1 MKERRHMEVSKDI
14 QEYVQSLK
22 ASKRLGGQVAFHKM
36 IPEERPTWGEP
47 AEAWPGSIEQM
58 LRQANIRR
66 LFSHQAQ
73 AIDFMRAGEH
83 VVVATPTASGKTLIY
98 NLMIMERFLVR
109 PDSKALY
116 MFPLKALAQ
125 DQLLNLNK
133 FTASLEGRRPTAAI
147 YDGDTS
153 AWHRKRIREKPPN
166 VILTNPEM
174 LHLSFLPYHARW
186 ASFFSG
192 LETVVIDEVHTYRG
206 LLGSHMS
213 QVFRR
218 LQRICKHYHSSPAF
232 VFNSATV
239 ANPNQL
245 VEQLTDLEI
254 RTVHTS
260 GSPKGKRHV
269 LFVDPIDSPA
279 QTSILLLKAALK
291 RNLRTI
297 VYTQSRKMTEL
308 IAIWA
313 ATQAGEYADRISSYR
328 AGFLPEERREIEAK
342 LSRGELLAVI
352 STSALELGI
361 DIGDLDLCL
370 LVGYP
375 GTIVSTWQREGR
387 VGRSGQESAMILIAG
402 EDALDQYFMR
412 NPEDFLQRGPEAAV
426 VNPFNPNIL
435 SRHVVCAAN
444 ELPLSR
450 NEAYLQAKEV
460 AAAVSILET
469 SGELLKSGEGDQWFS
484 SRKAPHRQ
492 VHLRGAGN
500 QYAIIGSSDGENK
513 GAVDGLRVFKETHPG
528 AVYLHKGDTYLVDT
542 LDIETNTVRVTRA
555 DVDYYTRVRAHK
567 NTEILAIYHEK
578 QVAGTRVFTGK
589 LRVTEQVTGFER
601 WRIRGRK
608 FMNRLP
614 LDLPEYTFETDGLW
628 FEIPTLVQTK
638 AASQYLHFMG
648 GIHAVEHAAIGMFP
662 LIVMTDRNDLGGI
675 SIPYH
680 PQVGSAAV
688 FIYDGIPGG
697 AGLCR
702 QAFHRA
708 KDLLDVTLR
717 AIQTCPCETGCPSC
731 VHSPKCGSGNRPIDK
746 ASAIFVLKVLLQI
759 PVDSAV
765 IPDRL
770 VAGDTQRSPKSSTDH
785 KPTNPPDIPKGTAV
799 APSVQTSAFQTIESN
814 GVHEGHSG
822 SSKDADTRE
831 SRPAVPSPPKKRF
844 ANDGMNIKRL
854 GVFDLETQRSAQEVG
869 GWQRADLMKVSC
881 AVLYDSAEQVYHEYL
896 EKDMPRFIDHLKQYD
911 CVVGFNI
918 RRFDYKVLSG
928 YSDFDFETLPTLD
941 LLEKIHKQ
949 LGYRLSLD
957 HLAKVNLGA
966 KKSADGLQA
975 LRWWKQGKI
984 REIIDYCRQDVRI
997 TWEIYCYG
1005 KENGYLLFQ
1014 NKAGTTVRVPV
1025 GW

>member
-1 MKERRHMEVSKDI
+1 MEVSKDI

-22 ASKRLGGQVAFHKM
+22 ASKRLGGQVVFHK
-36 IPEERPTWGEP
+36 ILPEEQPTWGEP

-58 LRQANIRR
+58 LQQANIRG

-73 AIDFMRAGEH
+73 AIDFMRSGKNVI
-83 VVVATPTASGKTLIY
+83 VVTPTASGKTLIY
-98 NLMIMERFLVR
+98 NLMIMERFFAR

-166 VILTNPEM
+166 VIMTNPEM
-174 LHLSFLPYHARW
+174 LHLSFLPHHARW

-218 LQRICKHYHSSPAF
+218 LQRICKYYHSSPAF
-232 VFNSATV
+232 IFNSATV
-239 ANPNQL
+239 ANPKQL
-245 VEQLTDLEI
+245 AQQLTDLEI
-254 RTVHTS
+254 HTVHKS
-260 GSPKGKRHV
+260 GSPKGKRHII
-269 LFVDPIDSPA
+269 FVDPIDSPA
-279 QTSILLLKAALK
+279 QTAILLLKAALK

-313 ATQAGEYADRISSYR
+313 ATQAGEYADRISAYR

-412 NPEDFLQRGPEAAV
+412 NPEDFLQRSPEAAV

-435 SRHVVCAAN
+435 ARHVVCAAN
-444 ELPLSR
+444 ELPLLK
-450 NEAYLQAKEV
+450 NEDYLQTEEV
-460 AAAVSILET
+460 VAAVSTLET
-469 SGELLKSGEGDQWFS
+469 SGELLQSGEGGQWFS

-492 VHLRGAGN
+492 VHLRGAGD
-500 QYAIIGSSDGENK
+500 QYAIIGSSDSENK
-513 GAVDGLRVFKETHPG
+513 GAIDGLRVFKETHPG

-542 LDIETNTVRVTRA
+542 LDIETNTVRVTQSA
-555 DVDYYTRVRAHK
+555 VDYYTRVRAHK

-589 LRVTEQVTGFER
+589 LKVTEQVTGFER

-608 FMNRLP
+608 FMNRVP
-614 LDLPEYTFETDGLW
+614 LDLPEYTFETDGIW
-628 FEIPTLVQTK
+628 FEISTLVQTETE
-638 AASQYLHFMG
+638 SQYLHFMG
-648 GIHAVEHAAIGMFP
+648 GIHAMEHAAIGMFP

-717 AIQTCPCETGCPSC
+717 SIQTCPCETGCPSC

-746 ASAIFVLKVLLQI
+746 ASAIFILKVLLQM
-759 PVDSAV
+759 PVDSAAT
-765 IPDRL
+765 PDRFA
-770 VAGDTQRSPKSSTDH
+770 AGGTQLPSNSRPDH
-785 KPTNPPDIPKGTAV
+785 RPTNPPDIRKDMAV
-799 APSVQTSAFQTIESN
+799 GPPMQKPAFQALEPN

-822 SSKDADTRE
+822 NGKDDDTRE
-831 SRPAVPSPPKKRF
+831 SEPAVPLSPKKRSN
-844 ANDGMNIKRL
+844 NDGTNLIRL

-869 GWQRADLMKVSC
+869 GWHRADLMKVSC

-896 EKDMPRFIDHLKQYD
+896 EKDMPRFIEHLQQYD

-928 YSDFDFETLPTLD
+928 YSDFDFDTLPTLD

-957 HLAKVNLGA
+957 HLAKVNLGS

-1005 KENGYLLFQ
+1005 NDNGYLLFQ

>member
-1 MKERRHMEVSKDI
+1 MEVSKVI

-22 ASKRLGGQVAFHKM
+22 ASKRLGGQVVFHKM
-36 IPEERPTWGEP
+36 IPEEQPVWGEP
-47 AEAWPGSIEQM
+47 TDAWPESIEQM
-58 LRQANIRR
+58 LQQASIPR

-166 VILTNPEM
+166 VIMTNPEM
-174 LHLSFLPYHARW
+174 LHLSFLPHHARW

-218 LQRICKHYHSSPAF
+218 LQRICKYYHSSPAF
-232 VFNSATV
+232 IFNSATV

-245 VEQLTDLEI
+245 AQQLTDLEI
-254 RTVHTS
+254 HTVHNS
-260 GSPKGKRHV
+260 GSPKGKRHI

-279 QTSILLLKAALK
+279 QTAILLLKSALK

-313 ATQAGEYADRISSYR
+313 ATQAGEYADRISAYR

-412 NPEDFLQRGPEAAV
+412 NPEDFLQRSPEAAV

-435 SRHVVCAAN
+435 ARHVVCAAN
-444 ELPLSR
+444 ELPLLKS
-450 NEAYLQAKEV
+450 EDYLQAKEV
-460 AAAVSILET
+460 AVAVSTLET
-469 SGELLKSGEGDQWFS
+469 SGELLQSGEGDQWFS
-484 SRKAPHRQ
+484 SRKAPHRH

-500 QYAIIGSSDGENK
+500 QYAIIGSSDDENK
-513 GAVDGLRVFKETHPG
+513 GVIDGMRVFKETHPG

-542 LDIETNTVRVTRA
+542 LDIETNTVRVSPA
-555 DVDYYTRVRAHK
+555 EVDYYTRVRAHK

-578 QVAGTRVFTGK
+578 LVAGTRVFTGK
-589 LRVTEQVTGFER
+589 LKVTEQVTGFDR

-608 FMNRLP
+608 FMNRVP
-614 LDLPEYTFETDGLW
+614 LDLPEYTFETDGIW
-628 FEIPTLVQTK
+628 FEISTRVQSEAEAK
-638 AASQYLHFMG
+638 YFHFMG
-648 GIHAVEHAAIGMFP
+648 GIHAMEHAAIGMFP

-708 KDLLDVTLR
+708 KDLLEVTLR

-746 ASAIFVLKVLLQI
+746 ASAIFILKVLLQM
-759 PVDSAV
+759 PVETAV
-765 IPDRL
+765 ILDR
-770 VAGDTQRSPKSSTDH
+770 VAAGATQLFSNSRSRP
-785 KPTNPPDIPKGTAV
+785 KPTNPPGIRKNMAV
-799 APSVQTSAFQTIESN
+799 GSPAQNSAFQALEPKGVREGLSGN
-814 GVHEGHSG
+814 G
-822 SSKDADTRE
+822 KDDDTRE
-831 SRPAVPSPPKKRF
+831 SGPAVPLSPKKRS
-844 ANDGMNIKRL
+844 NIDGTNIIRL

-869 GWQRADLMKVSC
+869 GWHRADLMKVSC

-896 EKDMPRFIDHLKQYD
+896 EKDMPRFIEHLQQYD

-949 LGYRLSLD
+949 LGYRISLD
-957 HLAKVNLGA
+957 HLAKVNLGS

-1014 NKAGTTVRVPV
+1014 NKAGNTVRVPV

>member
-1 MKERRHMEVSKDI
+1 MEVSKDI
-14 QEYVQSLK
+14 QEYVQALK
-22 ASKRLGGQVAFHKM
+22 ASKRLGGQVVFHKV
-36 IPEERPTWGEP
+36 IPEEPATWGEP
-47 AEAWPGSIEQM
+47 LEAWPGTIEQM
-58 LRQANIRR
+58 LRDADIQK
-66 LFSHQAQ
+66 LFVHQAQ
-73 AIDFMRAGEH
+73 AIDFLRAGEH

-98 NLMIMERFLVR
+98 NLMVMERFLVR
-109 PDSKALY
+109 PDSKALF

-153 AWHRKRIREKPPN
+153 TWHRKRIREKPPN
-166 VILTNPEM
+166 VIMTNPEM
-174 LHLSFLPYHARW
+174 LHLSFLPHHTRW

-192 LETVVIDEVHTYRG
+192 LETVVVDEVHTYRG

-218 LQRICKHYHSSPAF
+218 LERVCRHYRSSPAYI
-232 VFNSATV
+232 FNSATV

-245 VEQLTDLEI
+245 AEQLTDFEV
-254 RTVHTS
+254 RTVSNS
-260 GSPKGKRHV
+260 GSPKGKRHI
-269 LFVDPIDSPA
+269 LFIDPIDSPA
-279 QTSILLLKAALK
+279 QTAILLLKAALQ

-313 ATQAGEYADRISSYR
+313 GAQAGEYADRISAYR
-328 AGFLPEERREIEAK
+328 AGFLAEERREIESK

-387 VGRSGQESAMILIAG
+387 VGRNGQESAMILIAG

-412 NPEDFLQRGPEAAV
+412 NPEDFIQRSPEAAV

-435 SRHVVCAAN
+435 ARHVVCAAA
-444 ELPLSR
+444 ELPLSKGESFVQVQEVV
-450 NEAYLQAKEV
+450 EAIAT
-460 AAAVSILET
+460 LET
-469 SGELLKSGEGDQWFS
+469 GGELLRSGEGDRWFS

-500 QYAIIGSSDGENK
+500 RYAIIGSSDGENK
-513 GAVDGLRVFKETHPG
+513 GEIDGFRVFKETHPG
-528 AVYLHKGDTYLVDT
+528 AVYLHRGDTYLVDT
-542 LDIETNTVRVTRA
+542 LDQETNTVIVTQA
-555 DVDYYTRVRAHK
+555 NVDYYTRARAHK
-567 NTEILAIYHEK
+567 HTEILETYDDK
-578 QVAGTRVFTGK
+578 QVAGSRVSTGK
-589 LRVTEQVTGFER
+589 LKVTEQVTGFER
-601 WRIRGRK
+601 WRIRGK
-608 FMNRLP
+608 KLINRVP
-614 LDLPEYTFETDGLW
+614 LELPEQTFETDGIW
-628 FEIPTLVQTK
+628 FEIPTNIQTE
-638 AASQYLHFMG
+638 AESRYLHFMG
-648 GIHAVEHAAIGMFP
+648 GIHAMEHAAIGMFP

-680 PQVGSAAV
+680 PQIGSAAV
-688 FIYDGIPGG
+688 IIYDGIPGG

-702 QAFHRA
+702 QAFYRA
-708 KDLLDVTLR
+708 KDLLDVTLK

-746 ASAIFVLKVLLQI
+746 ASAMFILKELLPLPGDDVESPNQV
-759 PVDSAV
+759 PGSGGGPGGHPGNKQGTGKKESGLVDRA
-765 IPDRL
+765 DR
-770 VAGDTQRSPKSSTDH
+770 R
-785 KPTNPPDIPKGTAV
+785 GTIV
-799 APSVQTSAFQTIESN
+799 
-814 GVHEGHSG
+814 
-822 SSKDADTRE
+822 
-831 SRPAVPSPPKKRF
+831 KK
-844 ANDGMNIKRL
+844 L

-869 GWQRADLMKVSC
+869 GWHRADLMKVSC
-881 AVLYDSAEQVYHEYL
+881 AVLYDSEAQVYHEYL
-896 EKDMPRFIDHLKQYD
+896 EKDIPRFVEHLQQYD

-928 YSDFDFETLPTLD
+928 YSDFDFRKLPTLD
-941 LLEKIHKQ
+941 LLEEIHKQ

-957 HLAKVNLGA
+957 HLAKITLGS

-997 TWEIYCYG
+997 TWEIYCFG
-1005 KENGYLLFQ
+1005 NENGYLLFQ
-1014 NKAGTTVRVPV
+1014 NKAGNTVRVPV
-1025 GW
+1025 SW